1 MLARIIDK
9 TVIYRGR
16 KVSLSK
22 LRVELPN
29 GRVADVETVEYKG
42 SVAILA
48 FVSRDRIILLE
59 QYRPVIGKWHLEIP
73 AGTLNEGEDP
83 VECAIRELEEETG
96 YTPKKLY
103 KLGGFYLSP
112 GYSTEYMHI
121 FVAEDLVPGRAHP
134 EPSEVI
140 KLRDTSIE
148 EAISM
153 VKKGIIDDAKT
164 VLALLLYQALH
175 I

>member
-1 MLARIIDK
+1 MRRLRLAPLKYGFSSEEDAGFLSDKFMAQDPFKELLNDLQEFRIVE
-9 TVIYRGR
+9 VISQ
-16 KVSLSK
+16 K
-22 LRVELPN
+22 ELAKRFPLTY
-29 GRVADVETVEYKG
+29 E
-42 SVAILA
+42 
-48 FVSRDRIILLE
+48 
-59 QYRPVIGKWHLEIP
+59 
-73 AGTLNEGEDP
+73 
-83 VECAIRELEEETG
+83 ELEEETG

-140 KLRDTSIE
+140 KLRDISIE